1 MREVT
6 DSGDS
11 STEHGYVSTRRD
23 LANPL
28 QIAAE
33 QAMQAHAALGKMS
46 ACTTVTEF
54 ADAATEFM
62 SAARGMS
69 QSVAWLARTS
79 ATDASERRRGF
90 SAWFAMSARELIVHP
105 VQAELQAKTQTPPI
119 YISRLARGSGHPPI
133 REAMTLAKMMSV
145 KPRPEDFYFEG
156 LDKRPAIELCAE
168 YLERVTNLLD
178 ASKQAMK
185 RFGLE

>member
-1 MREVT
+1 MMSEVT
-6 DSGDS
+6 DSSES
-11 STEHGYVSTRRD
+11 STEHRGVSTRRD

-33 QAMQAHAALGKMS
+33 QAMHAHVALGKMS
-46 ACTTVTEF
+46 AASTVTEF

-62 SAARGMS
+62 SAARGVS

-90 SAWFAMSARELIVHP
+90 SAWFAMSARDVIVHP
-105 VQAELQAKTQTPPI
+105 VQAEPPAI

-156 LDKRPAIELCAE
+156 VDKRPAIELCAE